1 MIDIIFLLIALAIV
15 IICVIALQ
23 DIKKK
28 KVRFL
33 VIPLER
39 SDLLVKFQIC
49 ILYFYFTI
57 DKDIISNKRILEEI
71 IGHAKNDG
79 FDVSIKFKY

>member
-1 MIDIIFLLIALAIV
+1 MIDIIFLLIALVIIV
-15 IICVIALQ
+15 ICIIALQ

-33 VIPLER
+33 VIPLE
-39 SDLLVKFQIC
+39 SNNLLVKFQSC
-49 ILYFYFTI
+49 MLCFYFTI
-57 DKDIISNKRILEEI
+57 DKDIISNKRILEELI
-71 IGHAKNDG
+71 EYAKNDG